1 MTDHR
6 DQPLSATAFEPAP
19 TATETIAA
27 EKTSGGQPRWVMI
40 GLALAVV
47 LLLFVFIVLP
57 QLVSPND
64 PPLPSAATNAPASSG
79 SAAPGTTPTST
90 DDAGT
95 GRSPF
100 AEAQEGAL
108 RREAQEVLQSLLT
121 LQESLAKHGAPS
133 WGEPAYSQALETA
146 GKGDAAYRERDF
158 SGATKDYQNALD
170 QLRALEASLPE
181 RIEALHTTLVAEI
194 ERGELLPAQ
203 TGFNALQ
210 EMAPADSRLVA
221 LETRIDA
228 LPEVTAALETAA
240 AAETAGDLS
249 AAVASA
255 TQATR
260 ADPQHQRARQRLTEL
275 QSALTRAQFTA
286 AMTAGYEALSGQR
299 FADAEA
305 AFARAAKLLP
315 GAPEPQSALI
325 ELEQARTQAT
335 LIALRE
341 KGAIAESEERWAAAV
356 AHYENALEIDGL
368 LSFATD
374 GMARATPRAALDE
387 RLDAIPKEQ
396 DRLVDR
402 RVLTEAEASLAEAR
416 DIPNPGPRL
425 QAQMAAAEQTI
436 TYAKTPVA
444 VSISSDGV
452 TDITVLRVK
461 RLGTLIQQ
469 MLSLRPGTYTAVGIR
484 DGYRDVRVTF
494 DVRPGQNN
502 TVAVSCVE
510 PI

>member
-1 MTDHR
+1 
-6 DQPLSATAFEPAP
+6 
-19 TATETIAA
+19 
-27 EKTSGGQPRWVMI
+27 MI

-79 SAAPGTTPTST
+79 SAAPGTTPTSS
-90 DDAGT
+90 DDAGTGT

-121 LQESLAKHGAPS
+121 LQESLAKRGAPS

-194 ERGELLPAQ
+194 ERGALLPAQ

-210 EMAPADSRLVA
+210 EIAPADSRLVA

-341 KGAIAESEERWAAAV
+341 QGAAAEAEERWAAAV
-356 AHYENALEIDGL
+356 AHYENALKIDGL
-368 LSFATD
+368 LLFATD
-374 GMARATPRAALDE
+374 GMARATPRTALDQ

-396 DRLVDR
+396 DRLVDP
-402 RVLTEAEASLAEAR
+402 RVLAEAEASLAEAR

-461 RLGTLIQQ
+461 RLGTLTQQ

-494 DVRPGQNN
+494 DVRPGQDN

>member
-1 MTDHR
+1 MTDNR

-19 TATETIAA
+19 TATETTAA
-27 EKTSGGQPRWVMI
+27 EETSGGQPRWVII
-40 GLALAVV
+40 GLALAAV

-57 QLVSPND
+57 SLVTPGDNTAASVATARDNASQNSA
-64 PPLPSAATNAPASSG
+64 LPTTTSAGA
-79 SAAPGTTPTST
+79 
-90 DDAGT
+90 DAGA

-121 LQESLAKHGAPS
+121 LEESLAKRGAPN
-133 WGEPAYSQALETA
+133 WGEPTYSQALEAA

-158 SGATKDYQNALD
+158 TGATRDYQNALNR
-170 QLRALEASLPE
+170 LRALEASLPE
-181 RIEALHTTLVAEI
+181 RIEALHKTLIAEI

-203 TGFNALQ
+203 TRFNALQ
-210 EMAPADSRLVA
+210 EIAPADSRLVA

-255 TQATR
+255 RKATR

-275 QSALTRAQFTA
+275 QTALTRAQFTA

-305 AFARAAKLLP
+305 AFATAAKLLP
-315 GAPEPQSALI
+315 GAPEPPSALI

-341 KGAIAESEERWAAAV
+341 QGVAAEAEERWAAAV
-356 AHYENALEIDGL
+356 THYENALKIDGL
-368 LSFATD
+368 LLFATD
-374 GMARATPRAALDE
+374 GMARATPRAALDT
-387 RLDAIPKEQ
+387 RLDTIPKEQ
-396 DRLVDR
+396 DHLVDR
-402 RVLTEAEASLAEAR
+402 RVLAEAEASLAEAR

-436 TYAKTPVA
+436 TYARTPVT

-461 RLGTLIQQ
+461 RLGTLTQQ

-494 DVRPGQNN
+494 DVRPGQDN

-510 PI
+510 TI

>member
-1 MTDHR
+1 VTDHR

-40 GLALAVV
+40 GLALAAV

-57 QLVSPND
+57 SLVTPGDNTAASVATARDNASQNSA
-64 PPLPSAATNAPASSG
+64 LP
-79 SAAPGTTPTST
+79 TTAGAGA
-90 DDAGT
+90 DAGA

-121 LQESLAKHGAPS
+121 LQESLAKRGAPS
-133 WGEPAYSQALETA
+133 WGEPAYSQALEAA

-158 SGATKDYQNALD
+158 SGATRDYQNALD

-181 RIEALHTTLVAEI
+181 RIEALHKALIAEI

-210 EMAPADSRLVA
+210 EIAPADSRLVA

-228 LPEVTAALETAA
+228 VPEVTAALETAA

-260 ADPQHQRARQRLTEL
+260 ADPQHERARQRLTEL
-275 QSALTRAQFTA
+275 QSALTRAQFTG
-286 AMTAGYEALSGQR
+286 AMTAGYEALTGQR
-299 FADAEA
+299 FAEAEA
-305 AFARAAKLLP
+305 AFATAAKLLP
-315 GAPEPQSALI
+315 GSPEPQSALI

-341 KGAIAESEERWAAAV
+341 QGAQAELEERWAAAV
-356 AHYENALEIDGL
+356 AHYENALKIDGL
-368 LSFATD
+368 LLFATD
-374 GMARATPRAALDE
+374 GMARAMPRAALDD

-402 RVLTEAEASLAEAR
+402 RVLAEAEASLAEAR

-425 QAQMAAAEQTI
+425 QTQIAAAQQTI

-452 TDITVLRVK
+452 TDVTVLRVK
-461 RLGTLIQQ
+461 RLGTLTQQ

-484 DGYRDVRVTF
+484 DGYRDVRVRF
-494 DVRPGQNN
+494 DVRPGQDN
-502 TVAVSCVE
+502 TVTVRCVE